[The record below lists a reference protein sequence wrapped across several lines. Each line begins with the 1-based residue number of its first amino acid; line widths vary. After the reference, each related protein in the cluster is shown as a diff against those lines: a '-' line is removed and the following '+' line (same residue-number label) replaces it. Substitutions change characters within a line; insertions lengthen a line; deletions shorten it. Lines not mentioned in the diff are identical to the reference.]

1 MTTASSTKGKLDDVS
16 PELKRFLDFV
26 GKNKVS
32 KGDSFIETLDRK
44 VKEAKK
50 NTQWR
55 HEFMMLLTIEDKK
68 FAEGRAEGQQ
78 LTQHKIY
85 ERLISSGKFSPQEAA
100 EATGWNTNSSYGM
113 N

>member
-1 MTTASSTKGKLDDVS
+1 M
-16 PELKRFLDFV
+16 

-32 KGDSFIETLDRK
+32 KGDLFIETLDRK

-55 HEFMMLLTIEDKK
+55 HEFMMLLTIEDEK
-68 FAEGRAEGQQ
+68 FAEGREEGRREAQREER
-78 LTQHKIY
+78 HAIY
-85 ERLISSGKFSPQEAA
+85 ERLVSSGRLSPQEAA
-100 EATGWNTNSSYGM
+100 DATGWNVNSSYST